1 MAGKYR
7 RGKAWTISWVE
18 AGKQHRQSLG
28 AVTEA
33 EAEAARLAKE
43 QALGSAAISGPL
55 FASWVETYAAWHS
68 ETYPDS
74 YYRVCQIIEQHLAPH
89 FGASPLLTLSK
100 EQVEAYKRKRTQA
113 GAAAGTL
120 IKELRTL
127 QAIVNRAVYCDEIP
141 HNPIAKVPAPKD
153 LASRPPRWYSKEE
166 LAAIYAA
173 TLQIHP
179 STTKADRALAEP
191 YRWTWQLLA
200 NSGLRRAEALHLRWR
215 DIGADEIRVVSTP
228 DARTKSGKWRAVPRA
243 KGATEALDALKPEAK
258 PSPSTYVVPQ
268 VAPSS
273 LSRAFDHA
281 LTRADLDGSIHC
293 LRHTYISHLVMAG
306 IPLRT
311 VQALAGHAS
320 HTTTE
325 KYAHL
330 APSHLRDAISALDL

>member
-7 RGKAWTISWVE
+7 RGQTWTLSWVE
-18 AGKQHRQSLG
+18 GGRQHRKSLG
-28 AVTEA
+28 TVTEA

-43 QALGSAAISGPL
+43 QALGNAALSGPA
-55 FASWVETYAAWHS
+55 FSSWAETYATWHA

-74 YYRVCQIIEQHLAPH
+74 YYRVCQIIEQHLLPH
-89 FGASPLLTLSK
+89 FGRAPLLTLTK
-100 EQVEAYKRKRTQA
+100 DQVETYKRQRTAA

-127 QAIVNRAVYCDEIP
+127 QAIINRAVYCDQIP

-153 LASRPPRWYSKEE
+153 LASRPPRWYSREE

-179 STTKADRALAEP
+179 STIKADRALAAP

-215 DIGADEIRVVSTP
+215 DIGADEIRVISSP
-228 DARTKSGKWRAVPRA
+228 EARTKSGKWRAIPRA
-243 KGATEALDALKPEAK
+243 KGANEALDALKPSAK
-258 PSPSTYVVPQ
+258 PAPRAFVLPQ
-268 VAPSS
+268 VAPTS
-273 LSRAFDHA
+273 LSRAFGHA
-281 LTRADLDGSIHC
+281 LQRADLDGSIHC

-311 VQALAGHAS
+311 VQVLAGHAS

-325 KYAHL
+325 RYAHL
-330 APSHLRDAISALDL
+330 APSHLRDAISALNL